1 MYRSE
6 GDYRN
11 TVADISLASYRHNLA
26 YFIEKCKPSK
36 VLPVIKADGYGHGAV
51 QLGLAAEKM
60 GIEMLVVAFLSE
72 AIELRENG
80 IKTDILV
87 LNYFDAQY
95 AQLFIKYDLTVTLY
109 SKEQYDEL
117 CSCFDNNVLK
127 THVIID
133 TGMSRVGFD
142 FRNCIETIRKIIAD
156 YRFDVKGI
164 YTHFAVADD
173 NNQLPDFLP
182 LNGEDEKKNFTQIQ
196 YSRFKDVVER
206 LPEIK
211 IRHCANSAASL
222 FYTDHVF
229 DYVRVGIASY
239 GMDPRSEKRE
249 PQLEPVLTWKT
260 AVSMVKNIEKGTSVS
275 YGRTFIADRNM
286 CVASIPVGYADGY
299 NRLLSNK
306 GDVLI
311 HGKRCPVVGRVCMD
325 QFVVDVSHIEAVK
338 MGDEVIL
345 LGKMGEEEISAE
357 EMAQKVNTI
366 NYEVTCDITKRV
378 IRRYV

>member
-1 MYRSE
+1 
-6 GDYRN
+6 
-11 TVADISLASYRHNLA
+11 
-26 YFIEKCKPSK
+26 
-36 VLPVIKADGYGHGAV
+36 
-51 QLGLAAEKM
+51 
-60 GIEMLVVAFLSE
+60 
-72 AIELRENG
+72 
-80 IKTDILV
+80 
-87 LNYFDAQY
+87 
-95 AQLFIKYDLTVTLY
+95 
-109 SKEQYDEL
+109 
-117 CSCFDNNVLK
+117 
-127 THVIID
+127 
-133 TGMSRVGFD
+133 
-142 FRNCIETIRKIIAD
+142 
-156 YRFDVKGI
+156 
-164 YTHFAVADD
+164 
-173 NNQLPDFLP
+173 
-182 LNGEDEKKNFTQIQ
+182 
-196 YSRFKDVVER
+196 
-206 LPEIK
+206 
-211 IRHCANSAASL
+211 
-222 FYTDHVF
+222 
-229 DYVRVGIASY
+229 
-239 GMDPRSEKRE
+239 MDPRSEKRE